1 VIDDELLQELL
12 VRATGLYNNGD
23 YRGAI
28 TAWREALA
36 VDPASQKAKEGIQM
50 ATLLLA
56 DWDPATS
63 FGAPEPAPAADGGGP
78 RPSQTK
84 EADAQRIDAGVK
96 RVRRLLLERKY
107 SEAIEGAR
115 GLVPID
121 PDSEEVQRLVDEAQQ
136 AFESAPFIDEHL
148 TLTRELLEQGR
159 RDEAEAECRKVFTLD
174 PANPDAHALLAE
186 IQGRAKAPAAAAPE
200 PPAGDLGG
208 RTMRIDRSQLQAI
221 QITPDAPEPVE
232 AGPAETV
239 AETDSTD
246 AFGGDLELDMTA
258 PPDSAAAGQ
267 PQAAAETEATTP
279 AEVDAIEFGDLPE
292 LPENLTAG
300 AGAAAEPELDFLPE
314 ESLELSDG
322 SAAGHATAE
331 VESAA
336 AADAGDAVETP
347 EEIPLDADEPSPSTE
362 ASAEA
367 PATDAAEP
375 EVIEA
380 TTVVPPSVRLV
391 TRSPEGQAAIDRLM
405 QHLDED
411 ESVESIPLALP
422 TPPAPAAS
430 AAPKAPAPVA
440 AKAAAPAGKPAAP
453 GAEGGW
459 EQELESLNR
468 KSGEHEIVGRSAS
481 RAAAPSVTPD
491 EDLDLTAL
499 MGDELGPLQGA
510 PASEAARPVETP
522 IEVHEPTIP
531 QPSVMDAEPGPARVA
546 AAKARAQERA
556 ARIAGVASAGDR
568 RGRSMTSL
576 FALCGVVIL
585 VAAAAIWWFFFQPR
599 NAIGRSQPPTAA
611 APPSASSGPGHHDG
625 PIPTPIGSTSRQPDP
640 AARQNAPSGD
650 GADGTAPANTEPAPA
665 GAPAA
670 GGPAAA
676 PSAQAPA
683 TNSRP
688 SANGAPGQ
696 APAAAPAPAAAR
708 PRTAE
713 ELRAETAQHLSAGR
727 AFLAQ
732 EKWQDARRE
741 LAAALALDPVNFE
754 CKEMLQKAQAKV
766 DQDTKV
772 NQEFDEAR
780 ALFQDKDYQGAL
792 WKLYRLPKDPRYGN
806 LDVPIANSWYN
817 WAVVALKG
825 GDATTAI
832 QKLNEVLQVNADD
845 AGARKMMDVASQY
858 QARAKDKGFYSF
870 VDTLRF
876 RSFDGK

>member
-63 FGAPEPAPAADGGGP
+63 FGAPEPPPAADGGGP

-148 TLTRELLEQGR
+148 TLTRELLEQER

-186 IQGRAKAPAAAAPE
+186 IQGRAKASAAAAPE

-208 RTMRIDRSQLQAI
+208 RTMRIDRSQLQAF
-221 QITPDAPEPVE
+221 QIVPDAPAAPGADDSVE
-232 AGPAETV
+232 TAAET
-239 AETDSTD
+239 ESSD
-246 AFGGDLELDMTA
+246 AFGGDLELDLAGADPAAA
-258 PPDSAAAGQ
+258 PEPEAAAGSE
-267 PQAAAETEATTP
+267 AATP
-279 AEVDAIEFGDLPE
+279 ADADAIEFGDLPE
-292 LPENLTAG
+292 LPENLTAA

-314 ESLELSDG
+314 ESLDLSDG
-322 SAAGHATAE
+322 ADAAGPATTGAE
-331 VESAA
+331 STA
-336 AADAGDAVETP
+336 AADAGVEAPT
-347 EEIPLDADEPSPSTE
+347 ELPLAADELSPSE
-362 ASAEA
+362 AAAEA
-367 PATDAAEP
+367 PETEAAAP

-391 TRSPEGQAAIDRLM
+391 ERSPEGQAAIDRLM
-405 QHLDED
+405 QQLDEN

-422 TPPAPAAS
+422 TPPSPVAS
-430 AAPKAPAPVA
+430 AAPKAPPAA
-440 AKAAAPAGKPAAP
+440 AKDAAPASRPATP
-453 GAEGGW
+453 GAGGGW

-468 KSGEHEIVGRSAS
+468 KSGEHEIVGRAAA
-481 RAAAPSVTPD
+481 RAAAPSASLD

-510 PASEAARPVETP
+510 PAPEARPVETP
-522 IEVHEPTIP
+522 IEVHEPTVP
-531 QPSVMDAEPGPARVA
+531 PPSVMDAEPGEARAAVA
-546 AAKARAQERA
+546 RARAQERA
-556 ARIAGVASAGDR
+556 ARIAGAASAGDR
-568 RGRSMTSL
+568 RGRSMTTL

-611 APPSASSGPGHHDG
+611 APPSASSGPAHGADG

-640 AARQNAPSGD
+640 AARQNAPPGD

-665 GAPAA
+665 GGPASGAPAS
-670 GGPAAA
+670 G
-676 PSAQAPA
+676 SAQAPA
-683 TNSRP
+683 TNSP
-688 SANGAPGQ
+688 SANGSPNTAPT
-696 APAAAPAPAAAR
+696 AAPAPATR

-727 AFLAQ
+727 TFLAQ
-732 EKWQDARRE
+732 AKWQDARRE
-741 LAAALALDPVNFE
+741 LAAALQLDPVNFE
-754 CKEMLQKAQAKV
+754 CKELLQQAQAKV
-766 DQDTKV
+766 DQETKV
-772 NQEFDEAR
+772 RGEYDEAR
-780 ALFQDKDYQGAL
+780 RLFQDKDYQGTL
-792 WKLYRLPKDPRYGN
+792 WKLYRLPKDPSYGN

-845 AGARKMMDVASQY
+845 AGAQKMMDVASQY
-858 QARAKDKGFYSF
+858 SSRAKDKGFYAF

>member
-1 VIDDELLQELL
+1 MIDDELLQELL

-63 FGAPEPAPAADGGGP
+63 FAAPEPAPAADGGEP

-186 IQGRAKAPAAAAPE
+186 VQGQAKASAAAAPE

-208 RTMRIDRSQLQAI
+208 RTMRIDRSQLQAF
-221 QITPDAPEPVE
+221 QFTPDAPAAPDAADAVE
-232 AGPAETV
+232 TAGET
-239 AETDSTD
+239 ESPDS
-246 AFGGDLELDMTA
+246 FGGDLELDMAAA
-258 PPDSAAAGQ
+258 PDAAAAGE
-267 PQAAAETEATTP
+267 PESAANTEAATP
-279 AEVDAIEFGDLPE
+279 AEADAIEFGDLPE

-300 AGAAAEPELDFLPE
+300 AEAAAEPELDFLPE

-322 SAAGHATAE
+322 AGAAGHETAE
-331 VESAA
+331 VASAA
-336 AADAGDAVETP
+336 AADAGDTVDAP
-347 EEIPLDADEPSPSTE
+347 MEIPLDADEPSPAAE
-362 ASAEA
+362 VSAETPA
-367 PATDAAEP
+367 PGAAEP

-391 TRSPEGQAAIDRLM
+391 ERSPEGQAAIDRLM
-405 QHLDED
+405 QQLDED

-422 TPPAPAAS
+422 TPPTPPAS
-430 AAPKAPAPVA
+430 AAPKTPPVA
-440 AKAAAPAGKPAAP
+440 AKEAVPPGRSASQ

-459 EQELESLNR
+459 EEELESLNR
-468 KSGEHEIVGRSAS
+468 KSGEHDIVGRSAS
-481 RAAAPSVTPD
+481 RAAAPSATPD

-510 PASEAARPVETP
+510 PASESAQPVETP
-522 IEVHEPTIP
+522 IEVHEPTVP
-531 QPSVMDAEPGPARVA
+531 TPSVMDAEPGPARAAVA
-546 AAKARAQERA
+546 RARAQERA

-599 NAIGRSQPPTAA
+599 NALGRSQAPTAP
-611 APPSASSGPGHHDG
+611 APPSASSGPAHVDG

-640 AARQNAPSGD
+640 ADRNAPSGD
-650 GADGTAPANTEPAPA
+650 GADGTAPDNAEPAPA

-670 GGPAAA
+670 GGSATQT
-676 PSAQAPA
+676 SAQAPA
-683 TNSRP
+683 THVP
-688 SANGAPGQ
+688 GANGSPNP
-696 APAAAPAPAAAR
+696 APAAAPAAAR

-713 ELRAETAQHLSAGR
+713 ELRAETAQHLTAGR
-727 AFLAQ
+727 TFLAQ

-754 CKEMLQKAQAKV
+754 CKELLQKAQAKV
-766 DQDTKV
+766 DQETRV
-772 NQEFDEAR
+772 NQEYDEAR

-845 AGARKMMDVASQY
+845 AGAQKTMDVASQY
-858 QARAKDKGFYSF
+858 QSRAKDKGFYSF